1 MSMVSIGDV
10 LVDKEVL
17 KAFFSC
23 DLHECKGKCC
33 IEGELGAPL
42 SDAEAVQLSQLPE
55 ELLRMLP
62 EKGLRYLR
70 RHGPV
75 EIYQGVQ
82 YTRTVEKEECVFTLI
97 RDGITFCAIEIAHRE
112 GILDFEKPL
121 SCRLFPI
128 RVRKKFGLPYLV
140 YEQHSMCRSARKAGC
155 ECKVQLIDYVHLAL
169 ESLYGADWVVSLKAF
184 VDSSPLRH
192 G

>member
-1 MSMVSIGDV
+1 MSLVSIGDV

-23 DLHECKGKCC
+23 ELNECRGKCC
-33 IEGELGAPL
+33 VEGELGAPL
-42 SDAEAVQLSQLPE
+42 SDAEAFQLRELPE
-55 ELLRMLP
+55 ELLRLLP

-70 RHGPV
+70 RHGAV
-75 EIYQGVQ
+75 ELYQGVQ
-82 YTRTVEKEECVFTLI
+82 YTRTVENEECVFTLV
-97 RDGITFCAIEIAHRE
+97 RDGITFCAIEIAFRD
-112 GILDFEKPL
+112 GILDFDKPL

-128 RVRKKFGLPYLV
+128 RVRKKFGLDYLV
-140 YEQHSMCRSARKAGC
+140 YEQHSMCRSARKAGG
-155 ECKVQLIDYVHLAL
+155 ECRIKLIDYVHLAL
-169 ESLYGADWVVSLKAF
+169 ESLYGVDWMVSLKAF

>member
-1 MSMVSIGDV
+1 MSLVSIGSV
-10 LVDKEVL
+10 LVEKDVL

-23 DLHECKGKCC
+23 DLHECRGACC
-33 IEGELGAPL
+33 VEGELGAPL
-42 SDAEAVQLSQLPE
+42 SPAEALQLQELPE

-75 EIYQGVQ
+75 EVYQGVQ
-82 YTRTVEKEECVFTLI
+82 YTRTVENKECVFTVV

-112 GILDFEKPL
+112 GILGFDKPI

-128 RVRKKFGLPYLV
+128 RVRKKFGLDYLV
-140 YEQHSMCRSARKAGC
+140 YEQHSMCRTARKSGR
-155 ECKVQLIDYVHLAL
+155 ECKVQLIDYVSSAL
-169 ESLYGADWVVSLKAF
+169 ESLYGGDWVLDLKAY
-184 VDSSPLRH
+184 VDASSAT
-192 G
+192 

>member
-1 MSMVSIGDV
+1 MSMVSIGNV

-42 SDAEAVQLSQLPE
+42 SDDEAIQLSQLPE

-75 EIYQGVQ
+75 ELYQGVQ

-97 RDGITFCAIEIAHRE
+97 RDGITFCAIEIAYRE
-112 GILDFEKPL
+112 GILDFDKPL

-140 YEQHSMCRSARKAGC
+140 YEQHSMCRSARKVGC

-169 ESLYGADWVVSLKAF
+169 ESLNGVGWMVSLKAF
-184 VDSSPLRH
+184 VDSSPLHH